1 MEKLKNSL
9 KLFFKTPMLLV
20 FVFITIFYGGM
31 ALGKDAE
38 VDTYAVVT
46 AIGLDKTE
54 DGKISLSL
62 LTFVPIVTQNFAEQY
77 EVVVAEGQSL
87 AETFDFAGLHLGRE
101 IGLSHTKLVVV
112 NDDYFESDV
121 SVELDF
127 LVRNK
132 NLAMSTSIIATD
144 AKANEF
150 LNVIKSFD
158 SGTSIKADDL
168 LKFNEDYIYSFE
180 STFESFYK
188 GLYSPTKS
196 AMVTFLSLVG
206 EDEEGIAIQT
216 SQGEQGG
223 ESGSQQGQTKKKI
236 LNDGQAIL
244 CREGKK
250 VAQIDKEM
258 MKKINLIKGN
268 YNYGSIVIEN
278 FTDELFQNARLTFE
292 IFDNVTTMRAGFSN
306 GVPVIYLDV
315 KLLVKLSEAREY
327 DLEIKENVDFK
338 NISKKAIKELE
349 FKVKNAIS
357 DGVQLMRE
365 HKCDLAEVYTKL
377 NNTNSSKWQEFQKN
391 LSDKDEFLNFV
402 VFKVSPQIFS
412 N

>member
-1 MEKLKNSL
+1 
-9 KLFFKTPMLLV
+9 MLLV

-101 IGLSHTKLVVV
+101 IGLSHAKLVVV

-206 EDEEGIAIQT
+206 ENEEGIAIQT

-223 ESGSQQGQTKKKI
+223 ESGSQQGQTKRKI

-292 IFDNVTTMRAGFSN
+292 IFDNVTTMKAGFSN

-365 HKCDLAEVYTKL
+365 HKCDLAEIYTKL
-377 NNTNSSKWQEFQKN
+377 NNTNPSKWQEFQEN